1 MDQGKVHAL
10 LVCAIKFKSQIKNDE
25 AGLHDDKRLSW

>member
-10 LVCAIKFKSQIKNDE
+10 LVCVIKFKSQIKNDE
-25 AGLHDDKRLSW
+25 VGLNDDKRLSW